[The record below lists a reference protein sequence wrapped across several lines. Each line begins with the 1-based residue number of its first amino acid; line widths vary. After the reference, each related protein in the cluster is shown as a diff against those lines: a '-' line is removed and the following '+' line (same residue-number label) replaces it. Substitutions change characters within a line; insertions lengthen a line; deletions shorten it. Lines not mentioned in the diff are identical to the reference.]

1 MITRSILLFVVDALG
16 PCLKDLMNIVE
27 FARETKNLG
36 QEDPRRI
43 IHSLKVGLAITLI
56 SLFYYFEP
64 LYDGFGVSAMWAV
77 MTVVL
82 VFDFSV
88 GMVFCFFP
96 GSCLFSLWIPF
107 PTAITMFLMQ
117 ELHLVEV

>member
-1 MITRSILLFVVDALG
+1 MEIQDNEVHSSLWCGWIRALLERFKA
-16 PCLKDLMNIVE
+16 NIVE

-82 VFDFSV
+82 VFEFSV
-88 GMVFCFFP
+88 GMVFCFFFQDHVYFHH
-96 GSCLFSLWIPF
+96 GYHSQRSL
-107 PTAITMFLMQ
+107 LCS
-117 ELHLVEV
+117 